1 MKVMIS
7 QSNYVPWHG
16 FFAAIRAVDLYVIL
30 DTVQFTR
37 RDWRSR
43 NRIQFGGK
51 DRWLTVPV
59 SGSRNQRINEVLVTD
74 SAWPTSHLGTLK
86 AAYRAQMDDEVSE
99 LAVDLYSEV
108 EGMDRLTD
116 INQHLIHRVSQVL
129 GIDTRIIRCEGLP
142 DSSDPSRR
150 LALIA
155 EAVGAKEYWSGPAA
169 RNYMA
174 HEPFDSAGISVNY
187 FDLGRVRGAAEDRA
201 AGHNDPYSIL
211 HDLATLGTFETQRRT
226 AWI

>member
-7 QSNYVPWHG
+7 QSNYAPWHG

-43 NRIQFGGK
+43 NRIQFDGK

-59 SGSRNQRINEVLVTD
+59 SGSRNQRINEVLVAD
-74 SAWPTSHLGTLK
+74 PAWPTGHLGTLK
-86 AAYRAQMDDEVSE
+86 AAYRGKMDDEVSE

-116 INQHLIHRVSQVL
+116 INQHLMQRMSQVL
-129 GIDTRIIRCEGLP
+129 GIDTSIMRCEGLP
-142 DSSDPSRR
+142 DSSDPSSR
-150 LALIA
+150 LALMA
-155 EAVGAKEYWSGPAA
+155 EAVGATEYWSGPAA
-169 RNYMA
+169 RDYMV

-187 FDLGRVRGAAEDRA
+187 FDFGALRGATEDRA
-201 AGHNDPYSIL
+201 AGRNGSYSIL
-211 HDLATLGTFETQRRT
+211 HDLAILGLLETERRT
-226 AWI
+226 AWM